1 MPEAR
6 NILGRL
12 GREFEII
19 LKQLINTKP
28 KQTVTPLHV
37 GTLEKSHLAV
47 Q

>member
-6 NILGRL
+6 NIFGRL
-12 GREFEII
+12 GRKFEII

-28 KQTVTPLHV
+28 KRTVTPLHV
-37 GTLEKSHLAV
+37 GTLEKSYLAF